1 MYTNAL
7 EQWIEDTVLS
17 GGIHQEDTVAAI
29 RAASVF

>member
-17 GGIHQEDTVAAI
+17 GGIHQEDTVAAG
-29 RAASVF
+29 